1 MAAPRSPRCRSVRHS
16 PAAANTTAT
25 APSSLLFFSSMK
37 ARLGGSKTH
46 SCRPDD
52 SRISSD
58 STSRLGPH
66 RASQHRS
73 CQFVKFGTAP
83 TYCAW
88 PARWQGFPDRTSGPL
103 VRKALPP
110 LSTPNTLH
118 SIWRW
123 PGTVR
128 ICPRLSQC
136 CAVLDVTNW
145 AVQSYDDLCESSP
158 PGAVCV
164 GVSIGRTVDA
174 RRPSTEKVD
183 NVGRSI
189 AQYC

>member
-1 MAAPRSPRCRSVRHS
+1 MAAPRLPRSRSVRHS

-73 CQFVKFGTAP
+73 CQFVKFGTA
-83 TYCAW
+83 
-88 PARWQGFPDRTSGPL
+88 L
-103 VRKALPP
+103 VRKPLPP